1 MKINSLRLSVIL
13 LASLLTSPVYADWK
27 ETLGNIWG
35 STEGIREST
44 AEKTKDYYHSLTD
57 ADVNHISAESA
68 NQEGKAHFKEVWT
81 DVLDNLDDALVINS
95 KIDEAPDSR
104 WFGDDKKSL
113 GEDQVDVFSE
123 VEALLANPGIST
135 SRRHIEKL
143 KKRIQGERKRI
154 ATLKEKKVVASADEK
169 DKLDNK
175 IQKSLNKIA
184 TYNGNINLEKNNLK
198 VRFQQV
204 GLLLSDDQVDV
215 LLSRV
220 DSDDIIKM
228 AVVYDVLSDITSQ
241 LMELTQEF
249 NEDINQARK
258 YYGMHVVLLK
268 FVMNMQQSYITK
280 LDDEYLPKINDIRK
294 DTARLSQ
301 ESKSLLKAE
310 RKTAS
315 RGLLQKN
322 LRAQALTLKV
332 ANIYAQQLNQQKIK
346 VEKALQLIKGDYRV
360 AKNTYDT
367 VKLSADL
374 IRLMRTNQA
383 SFNALMDIQIPEI
396 VPFENIEMQ
405 KKFEELSSLLRT
417 AE

>member
-1 MKINSLRLSVIL
+1 M
-13 LASLLTSPVYADWK
+13 
-27 ETLGNIWG
+27 
-35 STEGIREST
+35 
-44 AEKTKDYYHSLTD
+44 
-57 ADVNHISAESA
+57 
-68 NQEGKAHFKEVWT
+68 
-81 DVLDNLDDALVINS
+81 
-95 KIDEAPDSR
+95 
-104 WFGDDKKSL
+104 
-113 GEDQVDVFSE
+113 FSE

-143 KKRIQGERKRI
+143 KDRIQSERKRI

-169 DKLDNK
+169 DKLDKK
-175 IQKSLNKIA
+175 IQKSLDKVA
-184 TYNGNINLEKNNLK
+184 TYKGNIDLEKDNLK
-198 VRFQQV
+198 IRFQQV

-268 FVMNMQQSYITK
+268 FVMNMQQSYIQK
-280 LDDEYLPKINDIRK
+280 LDDEYLPKINAIRK

-301 ESKSLLKAE
+301 ESKSLLESQKKA
-310 RKTAS
+310 AS

-332 ANIYAQQLNQQKIK
+332 ANIYAQQLNKQKTK
-346 VEKALQLIKGDYRV
+346 VQKALQLIKGDYRV

-405 KKFEELSSLLRT
+405 KKFEELSLLLS
-417 AE
+417 EE